1 MAFYLCSTANDVQ
14 LKDAVI
20 PENLTLIDGTL
31 EASLGKID
39 VGSTA
44 THSYV
49 VKADKGSFVA
59 EFNPALVTY
68 KPEFDSNEEQVSCSS
83 CTVHQ
88 PSQAFSH
95 VSYVISQW

>member
-1 MAFYLCSTANDVQ
+1 MTFCQCSTANDVQ
-14 LKDAVI
+14 LADSAI
-20 PENLTLIDGTL
+20 PENLTLIEGTL

-59 EFNPALVTY
+59 EFKPALVTY

-83 CTVHQ
+83 YAVHQ
-88 PSQAFSH
+88 PSQAFYRH
-95 VSYVISQW
+95 VLCPF